1 MNDEL
6 KEHQSSSVPDKT
18 NVNLNHILRDE
29 NTVVARTSTEGVS
42 QYQQFTKNRLKTLLT
57 LVLPVNL
64 LIFILTPYGSH
75 LLTNLSSLQAKQLG
89 EKSKSKTAASPS
101 FLSVETQ
108 QVQSVDSYQV
118 QRSYI
123 GTVVPRRTS
132 SFGFEQSGKLETI
145 VVDKGDK
152 VKAGK
157 LLAFLDTKMLKAQ
170 QKELFAQRAQLVA
183 QLKELQAG
191 ARSQTIDAAR
201 AKVRNFTSQLQLAR
215 VKNQRRKELY
225 TQGAISREQFDEAS
239 SSLNSLQANL
249 EEAQSQLNEIL
260 AGTRPE
266 QIEAQKASIEQLDA
280 KITSVEIELEKSRL
294 KAPFNGSISARLVDE
309 GTVVT
314 VGNPVFRLVQ
324 DGILEVHVGVPVTNA
339 NKLKIGTTLPVKIGE
354 QNYSTIVL
362 AILPELDPSTR
373 TTTVVLKLNSQA
385 IGKVF
390 PGQVARLQLT
400 ETISDTG
407 YWLPT
412 TALVKGVRGLWSCYV
427 LGKAN
432 KSKSSANESNQSFFV
447 ERKDVEISHTIGDRV
462 LVRGT
467 LQSGDQ
473 VIINGTHR
481 LVSGLLVK
489 PTNPAFLTN

>member
-1 MNDEL
+1 MDDKL
-6 KEHQSSSVPDKT
+6 KENKNSPVPDNT
-18 NVNLNHILRDE
+18 NINPNHLLREE
-29 NTVVARTSTEGVS
+29 NTVVAKTTTNGVGQHQKS
-42 QYQQFTKNRLKTLLT
+42 SKYSFLSPLTLL
-57 LVLPVNL
+57 LPASL
-64 LIFILTPYGSH
+64 LIFLFTPPGRH
-75 LLTNLSSLQAKQLG
+75 LLTNFSLIRADQVG
-89 EKSKSKTAASPS
+89 EKSKSKTTASGRILP
-101 FLSVETQ
+101 VETQ

-132 SFGFEQSGKLETI
+132 SFGFERSGKLETI

-170 QKELFAQRAQLVA
+170 QKELLAQHAQLVA

-294 KAPFNGSISARLVDE
+294 KAPFNGTISARLVDE

-314 VGNPVFRLVQ
+314 VGNPIFRLVQ

-354 QNYSTIVL
+354 QNYSAIVL
-362 AILPELDPSTR
+362 SILPELDPSTR
-373 TTTVVLKLNSQA
+373 TTTVVLKLNSEA
-385 IGKVF
+385 IGKVS

-432 KSKSSANESNQSFFV
+432 KSKSSANGSNQSFFV
-447 ERKDVEISHTIGDRV
+447 ERKDVEILHTIGDRV

-481 LVSGLLVK
+481 LASGLLVK
-489 PTNPAFLTN
+489 PTNAHMGK